1 MHYTLPTMSTEEK
14 PMCFQSLG
22 NGVYYYNYNI
32 VTTPVYSHKKDNM
45 EGEYVTGYKY
55 TQVHINETPTV
66 AKCIEVIYK
75 VAKDEFGMSPTYDE
89 DIIYQVKSDF
99 DLVPK
104 KRNLIN
110 IKIS

>member
-55 TQVHINETPTV
+55 TQVRINGTTTV
-66 AKCIEVIYK
+66 AKCIEAIYK
-75 VAKDEFGMSPTYDE
+75 VAKDDLNDKIGRKYQIVKLSETE
-89 DIIYQVKSDF
+89 DIIEEVD
-99 DLVPK
+99 
-104 KRNLIN
+104 
-110 IKIS
+110 

>member
-55 TQVHINETPTV
+55 T
-66 AKCIEVIYK
+66 
-75 VAKDEFGMSPTYDE
+75 
-89 DIIYQVKSDF
+89 
-99 DLVPK
+99 
-104 KRNLIN
+104 
-110 IKIS
+110 